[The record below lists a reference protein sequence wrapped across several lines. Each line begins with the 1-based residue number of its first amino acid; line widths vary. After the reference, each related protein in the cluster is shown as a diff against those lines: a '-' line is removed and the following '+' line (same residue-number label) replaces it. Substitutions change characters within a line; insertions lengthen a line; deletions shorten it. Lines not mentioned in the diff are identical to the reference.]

1 MDQVIIKDRTF
12 GASQSAKGTPTIVV
26 ASPGGSYA
34 PGTPREGWEF
44 VQNYLEKVLGELLG
58 LDVEFIVPELTY
70 AFMDSAMAHLTE
82 QAEASR
88 DIAYAGAVAKAK
100 ELATRLAA

>member
-1 MDQVIIKDRTF
+1 M
-12 GASQSAKGTPTIVV
+12 ASR
-26 ASPGGSYA
+26 GGSYA

-70 AFMDSAMAHLTE
+70 AFVDPAMAHLTE
-82 QAEASR
+82 QAETSR
-88 DIAYAGAVAKAK
+88 AMAYADAVAEAK